1 MYRAK
6 QQGKNR
12 AVLFAEEMEEATRER
27 FELSADLRVA
37 IRRSDELALWY
48 QPVVNLQTQEL
59 EGYEALIRWLHPG
72 RGVLLPATFIEL
84 AEESGQ
90 IIELGWMLLEMAL
103 DQMRAWRATKSVPD
117 TATIA
122 VNLSVRQFMAPNFQA
137 TMESIITA
145 SLVPPELIE
154 LELTE
159 TVFADRATVVP
170 RLEELRALGV
180 KLAIDDFGTGYSS
193 LAYLRDLPVDILK
206 VDQSF
211 VQRLGQ
217 EHRDDALVS
226 ALVRV
231 AQELGLATIAEGVET
246 QLQVDRLQAIKCDRA
261 QGYFF
266 GRPSPTL
273 VIPSQESTIR
283 LPSR

>member
-1 MYRAK
+1 
-6 QQGKNR
+6 
-12 AVLFAEEMEEATRER
+12 
-27 FELSADLRVA
+27 
-37 IRRSDELALWY
+37 
-48 QPVVNLQTQEL
+48 
-59 EGYEALIRWLHPG
+59 
-72 RGVLLPATFIEL
+72 
-84 AEESGQ
+84 
-90 IIELGWMLLEMAL
+90 
-103 DQMRAWRATKSVPD
+103 
-117 TATIA
+117 
-122 VNLSVRQFMAPNFQA
+122 
-137 TMESIITA
+137 
-145 SLVPPELIE
+145 
-154 LELTE
+154 
-159 TVFADRATVVP
+159 VVP

-246 QLQVDRLQAIKCDRA
+246 QLQVDRLQAIRCDRA